1 MKTLNYFPVSE
12 CYLVSGTAVQISETK
27 VNMDSKRSFLSL
39 LNNNSDPGT
48 SASSKAISPEAEA
61 SERLRSMRSQDLM
74 TKPLFA
80 EKNKE
85 DCESAPSAEQDSL
98 DSTFPDIP
106 EPDSPEASMTPRLR
120 RMAASLGCEPE
131 VGSPAWERSLE
142 TPEAGIITGYLNYL
156 KYS

>member
-1 MKTLNYFPVSE
+1 
-12 CYLVSGTAVQISETK
+12 
-27 VNMDSKRSFLSL
+27 MDSKRSFLSL

-48 SASSKAISPEAEA
+48 SSKAISPEAQA
-61 SERLRSMRSQDLM
+61 SERLRSMRSQDMM
-74 TKPLFA
+74 TKPLFS

-85 DCESAPSAEQDSL
+85 DCESDAPSTEQDSL

-106 EPDSPEASMTPRLR
+106 DPDSPEASVTPRLR

-142 TPEAGIITGYLNYL
+142 TPEAGIITGSLN
-156 KYS
+156 

>member
-1 MKTLNYFPVSE
+1 
-12 CYLVSGTAVQISETK
+12 
-27 VNMDSKRSFLSL
+27 MDSKRSFLSL
-39 LNNNSDPGT
+39 LNNNSDQG
-48 SASSKAISPEAEA
+48 SSSKAISPPEAEA

-74 TKPLFA
+74 TKPLFS

-85 DCESAPSAEQDSL
+85 DCERAPITEQDSL

-106 EPDSPEASMTPRLR
+106 DPDSPEASVTPRLR

-131 VGSPAWERSLE
+131 AGSPAWERSLE
-142 TPEAGIITGYLNYL
+142 TPEAGIITGYLNYP

>member
-1 MKTLNYFPVSE
+1 
-12 CYLVSGTAVQISETK
+12 
-27 VNMDSKRSFLSL
+27 MDSKRSFLSL
-39 LNNNSDPGT
+39 LNDQSDQGT
-48 SASSKAISPEAEA
+48 PTSSKALSPEAEA
-61 SERLRSMRSQDLM
+61 SERLRSIRSQDLM

-131 VGSPAWERSLE
+131 VESPAWERSLE
-142 TPEAGIITGYLNYL
+142 TPEGHGKPQSEEEEL
-156 KYS
+156 KPGEKKLSSSKSLFVETDMDAAVKK

>member
-1 MKTLNYFPVSE
+1 
-12 CYLVSGTAVQISETK
+12 
-27 VNMDSKRSFLSL
+27 MDSKRSFLSL
-39 LNNNSDPGT
+39 LNNNSDQGT
-48 SASSKAISPEAEA
+48 SSKAISPEAEA
-61 SERLRSMRSQDLM
+61 SERLRSIRSQDLM

-106 EPDSPEASMTPRLR
+106 EPDSPEASVTPRLR

-131 VGSPAWERSLE
+131 VRSPAWERSLE
-142 TPEAGIITGYLNYL
+142 TPEAGIITGYLNYP

>member
-1 MKTLNYFPVSE
+1 
-12 CYLVSGTAVQISETK
+12 
-27 VNMDSKRSFLSL
+27 MDSKRSFLSL

-48 SASSKAISPEAEA
+48 SASSKALSPEAQA
-61 SERLRSMRSQDLM
+61 SERLRSLRSQDLM
-74 TKPLFA
+74 TKPLFS

-85 DCESAPSAEQDSL
+85 ECEDDAPSAEQDSL

-106 EPDSPEASMTPRLR
+106 DPVSPEASVTPRLR